1 MADRINVAIV
11 ITRLD
16 LGGAQKVALYLAKYS
31 DKKKFNVH
39 LIAGSG
45 GYLDKEA
52 ITQKNGAV
60 YQLWPEIKHPI
71 RPINDFKAVLK
82 LKKYFVENKIDIVH
96 THSSKAGIIGR
107 LAARLAGVKRVI
119 HTIHGFSFHEHQNP
133 VVFSLYRLL
142 EIFFSAFTD
151 NFIAVGEDMVDY
163 GVTEGIGWRGKYT
176 VIRAGV
182 ELEKFKKASSGYKK
196 ARKKFGVK
204 PGQFLVGM
212 IGNLKKQKNPLAFV
226 KIAKIAAEKNPSIV
240 FKFAGDGP
248 LRLKTEKMIT
258 RFGLQDKIQLM
269 GWIDNP
275 EEFMAACDMF
285 LLTSLWE
292 GLPCT
297 LAQAAAA
304 GKICAASDIYGNR
317 EMIKGLGAGYLFK
330 PEDFKAAASY
340 IYEESKSGKK
350 PVYGS
355 QAAKYLSQFDADI
368 MVKQHEKLYLIR

>member
-1 MADRINVAIV
+1 
-11 ITRLD
+11 
-16 LGGAQKVALYLAKYS
+16 
-31 DKKKFNVH
+31 
-39 LIAGSG
+39 
-45 GYLDKEA
+45 
-52 ITQKNGAV
+52 
-60 YQLWPEIKHPI
+60 
-71 RPINDFKAVLK
+71 
-82 LKKYFVENKIDIVH
+82 
-96 THSSKAGIIGR
+96 
-107 LAARLAGVKRVI
+107 
-119 HTIHGFSFHEHQNP
+119 
-133 VVFSLYRLL
+133 
-142 EIFFSAFTD
+142 
-151 NFIAVGEDMVDY
+151 
-163 GVTEGIGWRGKYT
+163 
-176 VIRAGV
+176 
-182 ELEKFKKASSGYKK
+182 
-196 ARKKFGVK
+196 
-204 PGQFLVGM
+204 
-212 IGNLKKQKNPLAFV
+212 

-240 FKFAGDGP
+240 FKFAGDGA
-248 LRLKTEKMIT
+248 LRTKTEAMIT
-258 RFGLQDKIQLM
+258 RYGLNDKVQLL

-304 GKICAASDIYGNR
+304 GKVCAASDIYGNR